1 MSAELNDIVVPV
13 DGSENSQRAARF
25 AADLT
30 KAMGGKMTLVYVFPT
45 RSSGDYDFLRITHPE
60 EEDIE
65 QLKKEAAREVFDK
78 IYRALGGKEQD
89 IKEESLSGDP
99 ATEII
104 QYLEKYP
111 GAITVMGRRGLSRFE
126 ALLLGSVSEK
136 IVRHASGPVTIIH

>member
-1 MSAELNDIVVPV
+1 MSAEFNDIIVPV
-13 DGSENSQRAARF
+13 DGSENSLRAARF
-25 AADLT
+25 ASDLA
-30 KAMGGKMTLVYVFPT
+30 KAMGSKMTLVYVFTT
-45 RSSGDYDFLRITHPE
+45 RSGGNFDFLRITHPE

-65 QLKKEAAREVFDK
+65 QLKKEAARKIFDK
-78 IYRALGGKEQD
+78 TYQALGGKEGE

-111 GAITVMGRRGLSRFE
+111 SSITVMGRRGLSRFE

-136 IVRHASGPVTIIH
+136 VVRHATGPVTIIH